1 MDDLS
6 TCTAKWKTIS
16 IRLGLPMDK
25 INTIERDGHSAED
38 CWQDALILWLGQNY
52 NTKKYPLP
60 SWRSLL
66 KIISK
71 IDNTLFKRL
80 AAEHKTGKNYNVVFS
95 PRKTQGMMRGGH
107 TKT

>member
-1 MDDLS
+1 MGLITDDVS

-25 INTIERDGHSAED
+25 INAIERDGHSAED
-38 CWQDALILWLGQNY
+38 CWEEALILWLGQNY

-66 KIISK
+66 KVIAK
-71 IDNTLFKRL
+71 VDYKLFEKL
-80 AAEHKTGKNYNVVFS
+80 AAEHKNRKYWCNVV
-95 PRKTQGMMRGGH
+95 PKQN
-107 TKT
+107 